1 VPVTS
6 KRNGSLGSVEYQRSG
21 NLIGYFAICELCWAA
36 MARKLGYTF
45 GAAVYHI
52 MRPAI
57 RGSRF
62 SKSWRKSYTKIQRCW
77 AED

>member
-1 VPVTS
+1 
-6 KRNGSLGSVEYQRSG
+6 
-21 NLIGYFAICELCWAA
+21 

-62 SKSWRKSYTKIQRCW
+62 SKSWRKNYTKIQRCW